1 MGKWIFKYE
10 FPYKNPSMVPKF
22 YIIEGYGWAIYSL
35 WGNYNV

>member
-22 YIIEGYGWAIYSL
+22 YIIDGGAIDESL
-35 WGNYNV
+35 